1 MENEFVSYEHA
12 IELKELGFDEP
23 CFGFYT
29 NNGEIRRYTNFDGE
43 LNDFQTLKNSRITM
57 GDGWCTV
64 PTYQQAFR
72 WFREKYNLLGIVGY
86 CDDNSGKFMSVID
99 KINSDIDYDMNAK
112 DTYEEAES
120 DCINKL
126 IELVKN
132 KP

>member
-1 MENEFVSYEHA
+1 MKNLFVSYEHA
-12 IELKELGFDEP
+12 IGLKELGFNEP

-29 NNGEIRRYTNFDGE
+29 HNGEIRRYTNVDGE

-112 DTYEEAES
+112 DTYEEAE
-120 DCINKL
+120 DACLDRL
-126 IELVKN
+126 IKIT
-132 KP
+132 KDKK